1 MLVPTGRPLKQ
12 CVGLTSIYKTDQ
24 AYSGR
29 PKNGTAHR
37 TALLPLVIA
46 ELRRIKPDQLAE
58 NSLVFIA
65 DPFQGKVR
73 LNGIDFDENF
83 LLELVARHFRRQQW
97 QAKPMFSDA
106 YDIYMRRNP
115 SAHRSKFKTVAR
127 VSCRAL
133 WRPSPWST
141 CARSKRT
148 YSAT

>member
-12 CVGLTSIYKTDQ
+12 CVGLTLIYKTDQ

-97 QAKPMFSDA
+97 QAFALFLPQFRDLPWTNCDRFTS
-106 YDIYMRRNP
+106 P
-115 SAHRSKFKTVAR
+115 SSGTANWPVGCTPTA
-127 VSCRAL
+127 
-133 WRPSPWST
+133 
-141 CARSKRT
+141 
-148 YSAT
+148 